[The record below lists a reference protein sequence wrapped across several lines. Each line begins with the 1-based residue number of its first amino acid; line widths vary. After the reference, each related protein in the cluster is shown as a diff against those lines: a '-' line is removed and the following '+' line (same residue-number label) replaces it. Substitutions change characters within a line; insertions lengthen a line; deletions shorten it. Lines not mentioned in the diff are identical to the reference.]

1 MHNCSWKRNSYPK
14 SSVLPIEFFDHAR
27 TNITHLDPV
36 LDHFGAA
43 TVAIPGI
50 FGFRSEIATCFST
63 EPVSEPVPMAVYG
76 VLLDLHVSKS
86 SA

>member
-1 MHNCSWKRNSYPK
+1 MTHKCLKNIK
-14 SSVLPIEFFDHAR
+14 VR
-27 TNITHLDPV
+27 TDDTRHFDPV
-36 LDHFGAA
+36 LDHFGAV

-50 FGFRSEIATCFST
+50 FRFRSEIATRFST